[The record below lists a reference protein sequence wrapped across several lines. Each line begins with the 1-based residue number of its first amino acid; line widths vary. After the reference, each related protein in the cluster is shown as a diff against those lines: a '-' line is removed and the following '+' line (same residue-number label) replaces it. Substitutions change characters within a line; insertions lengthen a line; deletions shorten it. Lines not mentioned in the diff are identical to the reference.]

1 MNNQEIFNEI
11 DKHLL
16 EDQKP
21 SIFLKTL
28 FNNNSLKGTVF
39 HQIERLATI
48 EQSPKYHPE
57 GNVLNHVMLVVDE
70 AANLRDRSSDKR
82 ALMWAALLHDIGK
95 LTTTKMRN
103 GRWTSY
109 NHDNVGSE
117 MVGDFIMPFNNDR
130 QLVEKISNLVK
141 YHMHYL
147 YVEKNL
153 PFANIKGLIND
164 ISIDEI
170 ALLSYADR
178 CGRGELSE
186 KDRIN
191 TEKAINNFKSK
202 LNSKKEKMS
211 LQTV

>member
-11 DKHLL
+11 DTHLL
-16 EDQKP
+16 EDEKP
-21 SIFLKTL
+21 SIFLRTL

-39 HQIERLATI
+39 HKIERLATI

-70 AANLRDRSSDKR
+70 AANLRSKSTDKR

-109 NHDNVGSE
+109 NHDSVGSE
-117 MVGDFIMPFNNDR
+117 MVVDFIRPFEEDH
-130 QLVEKISNLVK
+130 QFIEKVSNLVK

-153 PFANIKGLIND
+153 PFANIKGLIMD
-164 ISIDEI
+164 TSIDEI

-191 TEKAINNFKSK
+191 TEIAINNFKSK

>member
-21 SIFLKTL
+21 SIFLRTL

-39 HQIERLATI
+39 HKIERLATI
-48 EQSPKYHPE
+48 EQSSKYHPE

-70 AANLRDRSSDKR
+70 AANLRSKSTDKR
-82 ALMWAALLHDIGK
+82 ALMWASLLHDIGK

-109 NHDNVGSE
+109 NHDSVGSE
-117 MVGDFIMPFNNDR
+117 MVVDFISPFEEDH
-130 QLVEKISNLVK
+130 QFIEKVSNLVK

-153 PFANIKGLIND
+153 PFANIKGLIMET
-164 ISIDEI
+164 SIDEI

-191 TEKAINNFKSK
+191 TEVAINNFKSK